1 MLIASALF
9 VFIEISLCFYIPY
22 NGSMHLVSQE

>member
-9 VFIEISLCFYIPY
+9 VFIEISLCFYIAF
-22 NGSMHLVSQE
+22 NGSMHLVF